1 MTVRARLGLVA
12 AVLAAATA
20 RADDKTPPPTPPPMQ
35 AKQPTPHSREDEEM
49 LKELALLERLDL
61 VKNLEL
67 FEQDKEAEPKT
78 ESPERQP

>member
-20 RADDKTPPPTPPPMQ
+20 RADDKTPPPPPPPVQ
-35 AKQPTPHSREDEEM
+35 AKQPPPLSREDEEM

-67 FEQDKEAEPKT
+67 FEQDKEAESKREP
-78 ESPERQP
+78 